1 MHSVIDAVQE
11 WIEKGKL
18 FALATVVN
26 TERSAP
32 RPAGAVMIVSQD
44 GEVLGSVSGGCVE
57 GAVYEI
63 AQQVLED
70 GKPVLERFGYGDG
83 EAFAAGLTCGGIIDI
98 YVERISRDSFPSLAR
113 LLSDIKAGKPA
124 ALVTV
129 VSHPATQQMGKR
141 LIVRPDE
148 VEGTLG
154 NHRINDAVATDA
166 RALLAVGRTSLLT
179 YGPAGER
186 MDVGMKVFVSSF
198 QPIPR
203 MIVFGA
209 IDFAAALA
217 SAGAMVGFHVT
228 VCDARRVFATRARF
242 PAADE
247 VVAAWPHIYLEQQLS
262 EGKIDNRTVLCVLTH
277 DAKFDVPVLDMALRI
292 GKDRKP
298 AYIGAMGSRSTH
310 EDRLARLG
318 EKGLDESQL
327 SELHSPI
334 GLDLGGRT
342 PEETAISIVA
352 EVIAK
357 RHGGSGQPLRN
368 SRHETVH
375 PDSHRLSKPERAWTC
390 ECALRNRGISA
401 TVEVVDRVC
410 NVCGAGSSF
419 R

>member
-1 MHSVIDAVQE
+1 MRDVITTVE
-11 WIEKGKL
+11 KWIEDGKA

-26 TERSAP
+26 TQKSAP
-32 RPAGAVMIVSQD
+32 RPAGAVMIVGQD

-70 GKPVLERFGYGDG
+70 GEPVLERFGYDDSD
-83 EAFAAGLTCGGIIDI
+83 AFAIGLTCGGIIDI
-98 YVERISRDSFPSLAR
+98 YVERISSDSFPQLPDF
-113 LLSDIKAGKPA
+113 LSDVKAGKPV

-129 VSHPATQQMGKR
+129 VEHPAAHRIGKR

-148 VEGTLG
+148 VEGTIG
-154 NHRINDAVATDA
+154 NSRADDAVAGDA
-166 RALLAVGRTSLLT
+166 RALLAAGTTSLIT

-186 MDVGMKVFVSSF
+186 MDTGMKVFVSSF
-198 QPIPR
+198 QPSPR

-217 SAGAMVGFHVT
+217 RAGALVGFHVT
-228 VCDARRVFATRARF
+228 VCDARMVFATRARF
-242 PAADE
+242 PTADQ
-247 VVAAWPHIYLEQQLS
+247 VVVAWPHIYLKQQLR
-262 EGKIDNRTVLCVLTH
+262 EGKIDNRTVICVLTH
-277 DAKFDVPVLDMALRI
+277 DPKFDVPVLDVALRL
-292 GKDRKP
+292 GRDRKP

-310 EDRLARLG
+310 EDRLRRLG
-318 EKGLDESQL
+318 EKGLSSSQM

-357 RHGGSGQPLRN
+357 RYGGSGKPLRK
-368 SRHETVH
+368 SHLEAVH
-375 PDSHRLSKPERAWTC
+375 PDNHHFQREGK
-390 ECALRNRGISA
+390 
-401 TVEVVDRVC
+401 
-410 NVCGAGSSF
+410 AG
-419 R
+419 